1 VGQKGPGINF
11 QVTRRVG
18 DVEIRLLGTRLVFSV
33 MRKVVVDGRS
43 SESKDPPEKLD
54 QC

>member
-1 VGQKGPGINF
+1 MGRKGSGINF
-11 QVTRRVG
+11 QVARQMG
-18 DVEIRLLGTRLVFSV
+18 GVEIRLLGTRLVFSG